1 MRLDPESEVSVS
13 SYANDLE
20 ELEGLS
26 LEDVKKQSEKM
37 YSEYSLGEN
46 EFAIKKNKNNHEN
59 NPLHICWNCQ

>member
-1 MRLDPESEVSVS
+1 VRLDPESEVGVS

-46 EFAIKKNKNNHEN
+46 EFAIKKNKNNHEYLSMKATN
-59 NPLHICWNCQ
+59 QK